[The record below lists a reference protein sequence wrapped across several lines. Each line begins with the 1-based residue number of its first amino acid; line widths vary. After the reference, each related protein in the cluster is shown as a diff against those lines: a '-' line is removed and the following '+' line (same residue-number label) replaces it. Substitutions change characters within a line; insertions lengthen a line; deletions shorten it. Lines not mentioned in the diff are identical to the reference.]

1 ESVKEVSCVGVL
13 EYIPGKLRGEFMD
26 EIYRIL
32 IPGGVLQVGV
42 LYWNSSLAYHDYRFE
57 WPPLAE
63 QSFLMFNKDWRRE
76 NQKDVDIVAD
86 FDFTYGFGWDPE
98 TAARSAEAQ
107 AFQVKHYSNAALNV
121 QLVMT
126 KRSNGNS

>member
-1 ESVKEVSCVGVL
+1 MSTAPQDKLEHIPQKIDIKTDVKHPLVFPWPYADESVKEVSCVGVL

-86 FDFTYGFGWDPE
+86 FDF
-98 TAARSAEAQ
+98 
-107 AFQVKHYSNAALNV
+107 
-121 QLVMT
+121 
-126 KRSNGNS
+126 